1 MESYDPNVSVIIL
14 LTGIKGLNR
23 ERGRAQGQPFSSFL
37 SQPANVKNNSCS
49 RGAKLLWKNLGGSF
63 LQLIYPFS
71 HFARVI
77 PSDVIRRRL
86 DVMTM

>member
-1 MESYDPNVSVIIL
+1 MESYDLNVTVIIL

-23 ERGRAQGQPFSSFL
+23 ERGRGEGQSFSSFL
-37 SQPANVKNNSCS
+37 SQPANVKNNPCS
-49 RGAKLLWKNLGGSF
+49 HGAKLLWKNLGGSF